1 MEKIKAEKNSY
12 DKNLKLITDY
22 RSGDAQ
28 AGEELTV
35 LNKPLVRS
43 IAQRFSGRGIDMDEL
58 LEIGLIGLVKAINT
72 FDFSRECAFSTY
84 AVPLIFGEI
93 RRFLRDDGMM
103 KVSRENK
110 RLSAILNK
118 ERERRIMSGEPLG
131 IADIAASVGVS
142 AQDAAEALFSTA
154 PLRSLD
160 EPAFEEDEGATLLQ
174 TVSDEDESHRNFER
188 LSLKL
193 AIEKLSPIEKKI
205 ISLRYFRDYSQ
216 CEVARIVGMTQVK
229 VSRTEKKILE
239 RLKKEMEG

>member
-1 MEKIKAEKNSY
+1 MEKTNGDRISY
-12 DKNLKLITDY
+12 DKNLQLISDY
-22 RSGDAQ
+22 RNGDSR

-43 IAQRFSGRGIDMDEL
+43 IAQRFTGRGVDTEEL
-58 LEIGLIGLVKAINT
+58 VEIGLMGLVKAINT

-93 RRFLRDDGMM
+93 RRFLRDDGMI

-118 ERERRIMSGEPLG
+118 ERERRIMAGEPLG
-131 IADIAASVGVS
+131 IADIAAAAGVS

-160 EPAFEEDEGATLLQ
+160 EPAFDEDDGATLMQ
-174 TVSDEDESHRNFER
+174 TVSDEDETHRNFER

-216 CEVARIVGMTQVK
+216 CEVARLVGMTQVK

-239 RLKKEMEG
+239 RLKKEIEG

>member
-1 MEKIKAEKNSY
+1 MEKIKGEKISY
-12 DKNLKLITDY
+12 DKNLKLIADY
-22 RSGDAQ
+22 RRGDSA

-43 IAQRFSGRGIDMDEL
+43 IAQRFGGRGIDIEEL
-58 LEIGLIGLVKAINT
+58 IEIGLIGLVKAINT

-110 RLSAILNK
+110 KLSAILNA
-118 ERERRIMSGEPLG
+118 ERERRILAGEPLG
-131 IADIAASVGVS
+131 ILDIAASVGVS

-160 EPAFEEDEGATLLQ
+160 EPAYDEDDGATLLE
-174 TVSDEDESHRNFER
+174 TVSDANAESRDFEK

-193 AIEKLSPIEKKI
+193 AIEKLSPTEKKI
-205 ISLRYFRDYSQ
+205 ITLRYFRDYSQ
-216 CEVARIVGMTQVK
+216 CEVAKLVGMTQVK

-239 RLKKEMEG
+239 RLKKEIEG